1 MYLIVTSIILFL
13 VLCLTV
19 FVLYKLLQMPG
30 KHKLKYIQ
38 DKDNEKL
45 EEPVII
51 KSLFFLVAFIA
62 FISITGYLFLHK

>member
-1 MYLIVTSIILFL
+1 
-13 VLCLTV
+13 
-19 FVLYKLLQMPG
+19 MPG